1 MDILTNS
8 DIFCIIL
15 LKFGFNTERNGFMKK
30 YLSLAL
36 LLCMIFAVCSC
47 AQQSETE
54 TAPEFS
60 LDLGVTDLMGEDFL
74 LMHNNAEHS
83 SGEEYLGYVV
93 DTEFAD
99 LALQRIREVENTY
112 HVKITEQRATD
123 LTNRI
128 QAGTASGLVPIDA
141 AQGSSGSLAGL
152 LRTGYFADITQLQE
166 YIDYTDSA
174 KWGNTENLKPL
185 FWNNGLYGVIPAAWP
200 IHKYRS
206 VDGAVVVNE
215 DIIRRLNQT
224 DPRELVERDEWTWR
238 TFEELMPIYN
248 HINDAGDEVKALST
262 TVHWLFRTMHTTNGE
277 PVIIRQDGD
286 YLLSLHS
293 PVTFEAMQT
302 AWNWTFGEYS
312 TYVNIDLSNVWEN
325 MLAAFIEG
333 RSVLTIMNGTDLC
346 GSENSIAYSMDN
358 FGVVPFPHGPNGT
371 AQNTGATITDTRFST
386 CIPALAKDPAISAF
400 VLNAI
405 YEPLPG
411 YEDEESMIDYFRRFY
426 FFDDRDVTNFMN
438 MYNTV
443 LYNYREEG
451 VTDVYIGIRDNRSMQ
466 ESLDAYAVA
475 DETNRIKYIVNI
487 ESSIDEIFGE

>member
-1 MDILTNS
+1 MRKILS
-8 DIFCIIL
+8 VLFVICIVFTL
-15 LKFGFNTERNGFMKK
+15 
-30 YLSLAL
+30 
-36 LLCMIFAVCSC
+36 CSC
-47 AQQSETE
+47 GQQAESETV
-54 TAPEFS
+54 PEF
-60 LDLGVTDLMGEDFL
+60 DIDIGEVDFKGAEFVFAQR
-74 LMHNNAEHS
+74 NEEHS
-83 SGEEYLGYVV
+83 TGDEYFGYVV
-93 DTEFAD
+93 NTEFSD
-99 LALQRIREVENTY
+99 LAVRRIKEVEEKL
-112 HVKITEQRATD
+112 HVKITVDLSGGDIGYLVPAT
-123 LTNRI
+123 TI
-128 QAGTASGLVPIDA
+128 SGLVPFDA
-141 AQGSSGSLAGL
+141 LQTASNPMASLA
-152 LRTGYFADITQLQE
+152 RAGYLYDITALSD
-166 YIDYTDSA
+166 IMDYLNAA
-174 KWGNTENLKPL
+174 KWGTKEDLKPL
-185 FWNNGLYGVIPAAWP
+185 CWNGGLFGVIPAAWP
-200 IHKYRS
+200 MLKYRS

-215 DIIRRLNQT
+215 TIIGYLQET
-224 DPRELVERDEWTWR
+224 DPRELCERDEWTWR
-238 TFEELMPIYN
+238 KFEELMPVYN
-248 HINDAGDEVKALST
+248 HINDAGDEVMALET
-262 TVHWLFRTMHTTNGE
+262 TVHWLFRTMHTTNGV
-277 PVIIRQDGD
+277 PVVVKDESGD
-286 YLLSLHS
+286 YQLSLHS
-293 PVTFEAMQT
+293 SADTFEAMQT